1 MQSSNNNAVFC
12 AISVKTNRGKVVPAP
27 KFIHVHNLL
36 VSNNIIIM
44 YTLIVAMSGFV
55 MF

>member
-12 AISVKTNRGKVVPAP
+12 AISVKTKRGKVIPSP
-27 KFIHVHNLL
+27 KFIHAHNLL
-36 VSNNIIIM
+36 ESNNLIIM
-44 YTLIVAMSGFV
+44 YTLIVPMSGFV